1 MGKKAKFD
9 WEAAERE
16 EQEAAKKEREEKT
29 SIAFYN
35 SEILNA
41 ANQLYKEAKMKKHP
55 YRAPESFEIES
66 DQVKALC
73 AVISEELY
81 KIKKHLGMDTL
92 L

>member
-16 EQEAAKKEREEKT
+16 EQEAAKKEREEKA

-35 SEILNA
+35 SRLLDA
-41 ANQLYKEAKMKKHP
+41 ANQLYREAKMKEQP
-55 YRAPESFEIES
+55 YRCPEYFNIES
-66 DQVKALC
+66 NQVKALC